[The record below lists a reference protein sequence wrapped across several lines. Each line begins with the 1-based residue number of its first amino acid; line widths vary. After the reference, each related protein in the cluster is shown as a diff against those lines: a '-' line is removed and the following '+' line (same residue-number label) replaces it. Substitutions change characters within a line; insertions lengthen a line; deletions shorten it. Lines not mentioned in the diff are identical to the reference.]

1 MAVFFK
7 FAASSFINAAC
18 YCDRARFSESEN
30 VHELGQG
37 FDILKNF

>member
-7 FAASSFINAAC
+7 SAASPFNSAGY
-18 YCDRARFSESEN
+18 YCHRARLSESEN